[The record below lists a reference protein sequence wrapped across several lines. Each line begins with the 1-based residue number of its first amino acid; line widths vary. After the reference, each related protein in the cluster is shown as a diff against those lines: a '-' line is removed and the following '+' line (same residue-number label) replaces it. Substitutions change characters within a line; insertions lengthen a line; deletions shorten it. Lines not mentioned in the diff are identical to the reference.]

1 MPPTVSIAAKKKV
14 DAESIKEQQRT
25 EYLNFQ
31 KEIFSWLLKRK
42 MKCQDWLM
50 V

>member
-25 EYLNFQ
+25 E
-31 KEIFSWLLKRK
+31 
-42 MKCQDWLM
+42 
-50 V
+50 

>member
-25 EYLNFQ
+25 EYLNF
-31 KEIFSWLLKRK
+31 RK
-42 MKCQDWLM
+42 SFFLGY
-50 V
+50 